1 MTVKKIALA
10 VCVIGLSQAAVAA
23 DIEAGK
29 KASGLCVACHG
40 VAGISN
46 NDLWPNLAGQKKGY
60 LVKQI
65 KEFRDGTRNDPTM
78 VPMAKAIAEDQI
90 ENIAAYYASLKQ

>member
-1 MTVKKIALA
+1 MTFKKIALV
-10 VCVIGLSQAAVAA
+10 VCAIGLSQAAFAE

-29 KASGLCVACHG
+29 KAAGLCVACHG

-65 KEFRDGTRNDPTM
+65 MAFRDGTRNDPSM
-78 VPMAKAIAEDQI
+78 VPMAKAIPADQI
-90 ENIAAYYASLKQ
+90 ENVAAYYASLK